1 MKFSQLRSFHAVATT
16 GSFTAASNKLHIS
29 QPTITAQVRELEN
42 HYNVQLFR
50 RRRSNNQLTETG
62 QALLQVSRMM
72 LELERK
78 AKEILTHEGK
88 LVTGTLRVGA
98 VAPFYLMEILAV
110 FNEQYPGIKVV
121 VETGGSDFIT
131 EKVLKGEL
139 DVGMIAYL
147 EPDKRLTTLKYR
159 EQGLVLMV
167 PNNSPLANSPEIKL
181 EDLNGINLIYRE
193 PGSSTRKLY
202 EQAFHQRQ
210 IKPKVVME
218 ISSREGVR
226 EAVVQG
232 LGSAFVAVS
241 EYQPHRNIR
250 AVNVSDMTLMSN
262 SYVICANA
270 QKDTPV
276 TRAFIESAILSN
288 PEANPKANP
297 EIISN

>member
-16 GSFTAASNKLHIS
+16 GSFTEASRKLHIS
-29 QPTITAQVRELEN
+29 QPTITAQVKELEN

-50 RRRSNNQLTETG
+50 RRRSKNQLTETG

-88 LVTGTLRVGA
+88 LVSGTLRVGA

-159 EQGLVLMV
+159 EQGLILMV
-167 PNNSPLANSPEIKL
+167 PSNSPLARRTEIKL
-181 EDLNGINLIYRE
+181 SDLDGVRLIYRE

-202 EQAFHQRQ
+202 EQAIHQHQ
-210 IKPKVVME
+210 VKPKVVME

-226 EAVVQG
+226 EAVAQG
-232 LGSAFVAVS
+232 LGAAFVAS
-241 EYQPHRNIR
+241 GEYQPHENIC
-250 AVNVSDMTLMSN
+250 AIHISDMKLMSN

-270 QKDTPV
+270 QKDTPI
-276 TRAFIESAILSN
+276 TRAFLEAALLSTDSA
-288 PEANPKANP
+288 
-297 EIISN
+297 